1 MKFNYKKN
9 LKFVTLIIASLLIA
23 TASAAVYNYIY
34 IDGSVTFTSGTG
46 LKWIEGPDAP
56 ASTSISGSTVTLP
69 FTVQNGSTT
78 NYTYCL
84 LVQNLDAS
92 DHPIVINVTDDATA
106 SYYIE
111 FNMFI
116 FNNATGTQID
126 VLNLLTS
133 DSYSGTIIASA
144 TWHLTFEIVAEP
156 TSTSG
161 SDAFYVQFRYE

>member
-9 LKFVTLIIASLLIA
+9 LKFVTLLIAALLIA

-34 IDGSVTFTSGTG
+34 INGSVTFTTGTG

-56 ASTSISGSTVTLP
+56 ATTSIAGSIVDLP

-84 LVQNLDAS
+84 LIQNLDAS
-92 DHPIVINVTDDATA
+92 DHPLVIDVTTAAT
-106 SYYIE
+106 SGYYDE
-111 FNMFI
+111 FNMYI
-116 FNNATGTQID
+116 FDNGTGTQID
-126 VLNLLTS
+126 MLDLLTT
-133 DSYSGTIIASA
+133 DSYSGTISASA
-144 TWHLTFEIVAEP
+144 TWHLTFEILAKP

>member
-1 MKFNYKKN
+1 MKLNYKKN
-9 LKFVTLIIASLLIA
+9 LKFVTLLITALLIA
-23 TASAAVYNYIY
+23 TASATVYNYIY
-34 IDGSVTFTSGTG
+34 INGSVTFTSGTG

-56 ASTSISGSTVTLP
+56 TSTSILGSIVTLP

-92 DHPIVINVTDDATA
+92 DHPLLISVTTEANS
-106 SYYIE
+106 SYYDE
-111 FNMFI
+111 FNIFV

-126 VLNLLTS
+126 MLNLLTN
-133 DSYSGTIIASA
+133 DSYSGTISASA
-144 TWHLTFEIVAEP
+144 TWHLTFEIIAKS
-156 TSTSG
+156 TSTTG